1 MDGDDYSYQNLKN
14 LKYIDCIQKEATRFS
29 GPATHMAQRHANVDN
44 YLNGIPIKKG
54 TSVTVMQFA
63 NHYS

>member
-1 MDGDDYSYQNLKN
+1 M
-14 LKYIDCIQKEATRFS
+14 KYIDNIQKEATRFS
-29 GPATHMAQRHANVDN
+29 GPGSHLFQRNANVDN
-44 YLNGIPIKKG
+44 YLNGLPIKKG